1 MLRKEISSDEL
12 RYVESVLGMGFYEAL
27 DYEPVALFLALLECY
42 VKYVQYLAM
51 LRSVDAI
58 FTDLGVKPILFYER
72 GEPMIVSKYVEEF
85 VPSEVLELYENLFI
99 SVEGR
104 QVLQNLISMVRDP
117 KLRKRFWRSFLLDN
131 E

>member
-1 MLRKEISSDEL
+1 LLRKEISSDEL